1 MLDRKHRLPQSVI
14 FKDAKAVLSQAFLIK
29 TKTSEEDRARIGVV
43 VSKKVEAKAVG
54 RNKIK
59 RQVRSYIEKNL
70 HNLKKGQDILII
82 ARKDAR
88 DKTTKQIGD
97 TLEESLK
104 KAKVL
109 I

>member
-1 MLDRKHRLPQSVI
+1 M
-14 FKDAKAVLSQAFLIK
+14 IK
-29 TKTSEEDRARIGVV
+29 TKTSEEDRARVGVV

-54 RNKIK
+54 RNRIK
-59 RQVRSYIEKNL
+59 RQVRSYIEKIL
-70 HNLKKGQDILII
+70 PTIKKGQDILII

-88 DKTTKQIGD
+88 DKTTKQIRD
-97 TLEESLK
+97 TIEESLK